1 MPLPCEFAVKSI
13 IPAFRALI
21 AKELIEYYRLKQ
33 ENVAGLLGVTQPA
46 VSQYTRNIR
55 GKTLDLDKIESIR
68 LLAKGLA
75 ANLVNNSLSLK
86 EINQNYCAACTTARK
101 KRIICELHKQLD
113 PSFNTEDCDACQTLS
128 C

>member
-1 MPLPCEFAVKSI
+1 MPLPCEFAVKAI

-21 AKELIEYYRLKQ
+21 AKELIEYYQLKQ
-33 ENVAGLLGVTQPA
+33 ENVADLLGVTQPA
-46 VSQYTRNIR
+46 ISQYTRNVR

-68 LLAKGLA
+68 VLAKGLA

-86 EINQNYCAACTTARK
+86 EINQKYCAACITARK
-101 KRIICELHKQLD
+101 KRIICELHKQRD
-113 PSFNTEDCDACQTLS
+113 PYFNTEECDACQIYS